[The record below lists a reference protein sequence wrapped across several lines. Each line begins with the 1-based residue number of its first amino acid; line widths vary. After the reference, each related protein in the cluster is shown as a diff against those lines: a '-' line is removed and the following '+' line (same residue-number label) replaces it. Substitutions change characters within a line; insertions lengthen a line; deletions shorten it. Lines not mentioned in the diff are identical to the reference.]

1 MQIFTLVFLLALGA
15 SVALEVWLARRHVAH
30 VTAHRG
36 TVPPEFSAS
45 LTLPAHQRAADYT
58 VARTRFGILTTVVDA
73 AVLLAFTLGGG
84 LDLIAGLL
92 AKWVPDGYYLRELL
106 LVGVFTLITSLISL
120 PFSWHRTFGI
130 ETDFGFNQM
139 SKKLFIS
146 DTIKSGLLTIVL
158 GAPLLLGILWFI
170 RSAGSYWWLVAWVAF
185 VGFMLFVQMIAP
197 TWIMPLFNKF
207 LPLEDGQLKQ
217 TIEKL
222 LARCGFTAGGLF
234 VMDGSKRSRH
244 SNAFFS
250 GFGAAKRIVLF
261 DTLIEKLNQEEIEAV
276 LAHELGHFKR
286 KHILKGMVMM
296 FALSLAF
303 FALLGYLL
311 NQPWFFTGLGITYP
325 AHASP
330 AMALL
335 LLTLVLP
342 VFTFVLHPLL
352 SHSSR
357 KREFEAD
364 AYAAEQTSAAAL
376 IRALT
381 RIYDDNAATV
391 TPDPLHSAFHDS
403 HPPAFIRIGRLKA
416 AGALP
421 AGAAAS

>member
-1 MQIFTLVFLLALGA
+1 MQIFTLVFLLGLAA
-15 SVALEVWLARRHVAH
+15 SVGLELWLARRHVTH
-30 VTAHRG
+30 VAAHRE
-36 TVPPEFSAS
+36 TVPAEFSAS

-58 VARTRFGILTTVVDA
+58 VVRTRFGMLTNGVDA
-73 AVLLAFTLGGG
+73 VVLLAFTLGGG
-84 LDLIAGLL
+84 LDLIAGLV
-92 AKWVPDGYYLRELL
+92 ANWVPDSYYLRELL
-106 LVGVFTLITSLISL
+106 LIGIFSVITSLIGL
-120 PFSWHRTFGI
+120 PFAWHKTFGI
-130 ETDFGFNQM
+130 EQDFGFNQM
-139 SKKLFIS
+139 TRKLFIS
-146 DTIKSGLLTIVL
+146 DTIKSGLLSIVL
-158 GAPLLLGILWFI
+158 GVPLLLAILWFI
-170 RSAGSYWWLVAWVAF
+170 RSTGAYWWVIAWAAF
-185 VGFMLFVQMIAP
+185 CGFMLFVQMIAP
-197 TWIMPLFNKF
+197 TVIMPLFNKF
-207 LPLEDGQLKQ
+207 LPLEDGALKQ

-261 DTLIEKLNQEEIEAV
+261 DTLIEKLGQEEIEAV

-296 FALSLAF
+296 FAMSLLF
-303 FALLGYLL
+303 FGLLGYLM
-311 NQPWFFTGLGITYP
+311 NQPWFYSGLGVT
-325 AHASP
+325 HASP

-335 LLTLVLP
+335 LLTLILP
-342 VFTFVLHPLL
+342 VFTFVLHPII
-352 SHSSR
+352 SYSSR

-364 AYAAEQTSAAAL
+364 AYAAEQTSASAL

-416 AGALP
+416 AGSNALP
-421 AGAAAS
+421 AGAA

>member
-1 MQIFTLVFLLALGA
+1 MQIFTLIFLIGLLV
-15 SVALEVWLARRHVAH
+15 SVGLELWLARRHVSH
-30 VTAHRG
+30 VAAHRDS
-36 TVPPEFSAS
+36 VPPEFSAS

-58 VARTRFGILTTVVDA
+58 VARTRFGMVSNVMDA

-92 AKWVPDGYYLRELL
+92 SQWVPDSYYLRELL
-106 LVGVFTLITSLISL
+106 LVGIFGLITSLIGL
-120 PFSWHRTFGI
+120 PFAWHRTFGI

-139 SKKLFIS
+139 TRKLFIS
-146 DTIKSGLLTIVL
+146 DTIKGGLLSIVL
-158 GAPLLLGILWFI
+158 GAPLLLAILWFI
-170 RSAGSYWWLVAWVAF
+170 RSTGQYWWLFAWVAF
-185 VGFMLFVQMIAP
+185 CGFMLFVQLIAP
-197 TWIMPLFNKF
+197 TVIMPLFNKF

-250 GFGAAKRIVLF
+250 GFGTSKRIVLF

-286 KHILKGMVMM
+286 KHILKGMVMR
-296 FALSLAF
+296 FAMSLLF
-303 FALLGYLL
+303 FALLGFLI
-311 NQPWFFTGLGITYP
+311 QQEWFYTGLGVT
-325 AHASP
+325 HASP

-342 VFTFVLHPLL
+342 VFTFMLHPIL

-416 AGALP
+416 AT
-421 AGAAAS
+421 